1 MSAAR
6 YEDPKAL
13 VAEAALMFCHRKGA
27 KEFLVRELAEK
38 VNDLLVGRH
47 AGFKLEDRKVGS
59 LMRKL
64 GIQAERRTQG
74 YLVKL
79 YPSVRERIHR
89 IAAAY
94 QSLPF
99 QRRQN
104 VRCAYCESQAPS
116 LEGIKA

>member
-1 MSAAR
+1 
-6 YEDPKAL
+6 
-13 VAEAALMFCHRKGA
+13 MFCHRKGA
-27 KEFLVRELAEK
+27 EDFLVRELAEK

-74 YLVKL
+74 YRVKL

-104 VRCAYCESQAPS
+104 VRCAYCESQTSS